1 MKILILGYG
10 KMGKIIEQVALKRK
24 HSVPHKIDVGNH
36 AELLTLDNKIID
48 IAIEF
53 SQPESAYTN
62 IKYCLEHGI
71 PVVSG
76 TTGWLEKKK
85 EIEDICIKN
94 KGAFFYAS
102 NYSVGVNLFFHFNK
116 ILAKIMNSYPQYEVS
131 MEEIHHRQ
139 KKDAPSGT
147 AITLAEG
154 ILDNIK
160 SKSKWVNHDTKA
172 KEELGIISK
181 RIDPYPGEH
190 TITYNSNVD
199 TIKIQHTAHSR
210 EGFAEGAVIA
220 AEWLHGKKGVF
231 GIDDMLKINY

>member
-10 KMGKIIEQVALKRK
+10 KMGKTIEQMALNRK
-24 HSVPHKIDVGNH
+24 HTVPHKIDVTNK
-36 AELLTLDNKIID
+36 AELLTLDNKAVD
-48 IAIEF
+48 VAIEF
-53 SQPESAYTN
+53 SQPESAYIN

-71 PVVSG
+71 PIVSG
-76 TTGWLEKKK
+76 TTGWLDKKK
-85 EIEDICIKN
+85 EIEDICKKN
-94 KGAFFYAS
+94 NGAFFYAS

-116 ILAKIMNSYPQYEVS
+116 MLAKIMNGYPQYEVS
-131 MEEIHHRQ
+131 MEEIHHTQ

-154 ILDNIK
+154 ILGNVK
-160 SKSKWVNHDTKA
+160 AKTKWVNKETKA

-190 TITYNSNVD
+190 TITYHSNVD

-210 EGFAEGAVIA
+210 EGFAEGAVTA
-220 AEWLHGKKGVF
+220 AEWLYGKTGVF
-231 GIDDMLKINY
+231 GMNDMLKINF

>member
-10 KMGKIIEQVALKRK
+10 KMGKIIEQVALHRK
-24 HSVPHKIDVGNH
+24 HTVPHKIDVNNK
-36 AELLTLDNKIID
+36 AELLKLDNKAVD
-48 IAIEF
+48 VAIEF

-85 EIEDICIKN
+85 EIEEICKKN
-94 KGAFFYAS
+94 NGAFFYAS

-116 ILAKIMNSYPQYEVS
+116 ILAKIMNGYPQYEVS
-131 MEEIHHRQ
+131 MEEIHHTQ

-154 ILDNIK
+154 IIGNVKAK
-160 SKSKWVNHDTKA
+160 SRWVNRDAKA
-172 KEELGIISK
+172 NEELAIISK

-190 TITYNSNVD
+190 TITYNSSVD

-231 GIDDMLKINY
+231 GMDDMLKINF